1 MYGLDNVR
9 ITTKTFGG
17 FGLVLLLLLL
27 IGGGAI
33 WALNS
38 GSDIFQRYR
47 ALARQSNAMAD
58 VTAEM
63 METRIAVKNYIIRH
77 DEESAQEVRSS
88 QAAVVKASERAK
100 SLIADPDKKDIV
112 SRIESGAKGYEA
124 AFEEVIVL
132 QNQRNELV
140 LGTLDVVGPAIRKK
154 LTKIMQSA
162 YSDNDAAAAFYA
174 GVAQERL
181 LLARLYVLKFLLEN
195 KESDFNRAE
204 EEFQAF
210 DASVARMDSELQNPA
225 RRQLVAAIMEEAAQ
239 YRDAFMRVHQ
249 VIVERNAIIT
259 GQLDVI
265 GPEIMGQAA
274 ELTELAKA
282 EQDTLGPRATQAI
295 QNAVTTVIVSV
306 IVALLLGMAAAW
318 LIGTGIARPIG
329 AMTQAMRR
337 LAEGDKTIEVPAV
350 GQKDEVGEMAEAVQV
365 FKTSMIE
372 TERLQ
377 AEQAKA
383 QEAQVQRAK
392 RLEEITAQFDAAVS
406 QMLQGVAGAAEEM
419 QATAKSMSSIA
430 QDTRAQTGTA
440 SNASTQAS
448 ANVQTVAT
456 AAEELSS
463 SISEIARQVEQSAG
477 TSQRAVDQANQTQE
491 TVGLLSKAAERIGE
505 VVNLISD
512 IAEQTNLLA
521 LNATI
526 EAARAGE
533 AGKGFAVVASEVKSL
548 ASQTAKA
555 TEEIAQQIAEI
566 QGATGGAVEAIELIA
581 KTVDELNGIAGSISA
596 AIEEQTAATSEIAR
610 NVQDAASG
618 TDQVNRTLGS
628 VDQSADET
636 NRAAGE
642 VVAAVSE
649 LTQQTDGLR
658 REVDSFLEDVKAA

>member
-1 MYGLDNVR
+1 MNKLANVR
-9 ITTKTFGG
+9 IRTKTFGG
-17 FGLVLLLLLL
+17 FGVVLLLLVL

-33 WALNS
+33 FALNS
-38 GSDIFQRYR
+38 SSETFQRYR
-47 ALARQSNAMAD
+47 QLARLSNVMAN
-58 VTAEM
+58 VTAAM
-63 METRIAVKNYIIRH
+63 MDTRIGVKNYIIRH
-77 DEESAQEVRSS
+77 DEDSAEQVRSA
-88 QAAVVKASERAK
+88 QAAVVEASERAK
-100 SLIADPDKKDIV
+100 ALIEEPGKKEIV
-112 SRIESGAKGYEA
+112 SNIETGVVAYEA
-124 AFEEVIVL
+124 AFEEVVAL
-132 QNQRNELV
+132 QNQRSELV
-140 LGTLDVVGPAIRKK
+140 VGTLDNIGPEIRKQ
-154 LTKIMQSA
+154 LTEIMQSA
-162 YSDNDAAAAFYA
+162 YRDNDIKAAFFA
-174 GVAQERL
+174 GVAQEHL

-195 KESDFNRAE
+195 KESDFERAAA
-204 EEFQAF
+204 EFQDF
-210 DASVARMDSELQNPA
+210 DAAAAEMDAELQNPA
-225 RRQLVAAIMEEAAQ
+225 RRQLVEAVIEGAALYREAF
-239 YRDAFMRVHQ
+239 DRVHLL
-249 VIVERNAIIT
+249 IAKRNAIIT
-259 GQLDVI
+259 QQLDVV
-265 GPEIMGQAA
+265 GPRIMNQAA
-274 ELTELAKA
+274 ELTELAQA
-282 EQDTLGPRATQAI
+282 EQDQLGPRAQVRI
-295 QNAVTTVIVSV
+295 RNAVFKLIGAAVA
-306 IVALLLGMAAAW
+306 ALLIGMTAAW
-318 LIGTGIARPIG
+318 LIGNGIAKPIS

-337 LAEGDKTIEVPAV
+337 LAEGDKAIEVPAV

-383 QEAQVQRAK
+383 QEAQIHRAK
-392 RLEEITAQFDAAVS
+392 RLEEITAKFDAAVS

-419 QATAKSMSSIA
+419 QATARSMSSIA
-430 QDTRAQTGTA
+430 EQTRTQTGTA
-440 SNASTQAS
+440 STASTQAS

-477 TSQRAVDQANQTQE
+477 TSQRAVNQANETQE

-505 VVNLISD
+505 VINLISD

-555 TEEIAQQIAEI
+555 TEEIAQQVSEV

-596 AIEEQTAATSEIAR
+596 AIEEQTAATAEIAR

-618 TDQVNRTLGS
+618 TDQVNQTLGS

-642 VVAAVSE
+642 VVAAVGE
-649 LTQQTDGLR
+649 LTQQTEGLR
-658 REVDSFLEDVKAA
+658 SEVDEFLDGVKAA

>member
-1 MYGLDNVR
+1 MNKLANVR
-9 ITTKTFGG
+9 IKIKTFGG
-17 FGLVLLLLLL
+17 FGVVLLLLIA

-33 WALNS
+33 IALN
-38 GSDIFQRYR
+38 GSSETFQHYR
-47 ALARQSNAMAD
+47 LLAQQSNAMAD

-63 METRIAVKNYIIRH
+63 EATELAVKDFMIRG
-77 DEESAQEVRSS
+77 DQESADAVRSFKTS
-88 QAAVVKASERAK
+88 AQQASEKAHATIDDAAK
-100 SLIADPDKKDIV
+100 DQALSE
-112 SRIESGAKGYEA
+112 IEASMAQYQE
-124 AFEEVIVL
+124 AFEEIVVL
-132 QNQRNELV
+132 QSRLDSVVHDRLDV
-140 LGTLDVVGPAIRKK
+140 LGPEMRVR
-154 LTKIMQSA
+154 LTEVMESA
-162 YSDNDAAAAFYA
+162 YRDNDTSALFHA
-174 GVAQERL
+174 GEAQEHL
-181 LLARLYVLKFLLEN
+181 LHASSSALKFLLEN
-195 KESDFNRAE
+195 REEDYQES
-204 EEFQAF
+204 
-210 DASVARMDSELQNPA
+210 LQ
-225 RRQLVAAIMEEAAQ
+225 
-239 YRDAFMRVHQ
+239 
-249 VIVERNAIIT
+249 
-259 GQLDVI
+259 
-265 GPEIMGQAA
+265 
-274 ELTELAKA
+274 ELAKLDELLAILPTELPRQRERQLITEVTQAAATYLAALDEAHTIIQTRNEIVETRLDVAGPAIIKMSKGLMEQTQA
-282 EQDTLGPRATQAI
+282 EQAELGMQAASAI
-295 QNAVTTVIVSV
+295 TTAVKSV
-306 IVALLLGMAAAW
+306 IVAVVVAVLLGAAAAW
-318 LIGTGIARPIG
+318 LIGNGIAKPIS

-337 LAEGDKTIEVPAV
+337 LAEGDKTIEVPAA
-350 GQKDEVGEMAEAVQV
+350 GQKDEIGEMAEAVQV

-383 QEAQVQRAK
+383 QEAQIHRAK
-392 RLEEITAQFDAAVS
+392 RLEEITAKFDAAVS

-430 QDTRAQTGTA
+430 EDTRTQTGTA
-440 SNASTQAS
+440 STASTQAS

-477 TSQRAVDQANQTQE
+477 TSQRAVNQANQTQE

-505 VVNLISD
+505 VINLISD

-555 TEEIAQQIAEI
+555 TEEIAQQVSEI
-566 QGATGGAVEAIELIA
+566 QGATGGAVEAIETIA

-596 AIEEQTAATSEIAR
+596 AIEEQTAATAEIAR

-618 TDQVNRTLGS
+618 TDQVNQTLGA

-642 VVAAVSE
+642 VVEAVGE
-649 LTQQTDGLR
+649 LTQQTEGLR
-658 REVDSFLEDVKAA
+658 REVDEFLDDVKAA